1 MTAGQWLTAQVLRRE
16 MLYCSVDKVLGSF
29 RRYDDIETAELTLQ
43 EAMAH
48 PIDPI
53 DPIDPMDPMDPMV
66 QSRSRVGYAVHVPL

>member
-1 MTAGQWLTAQVLRRE
+1 MTVAHSWAVTAQVLRRE

-48 PIDPI
+48 GIPWPS
-53 DPIDPMDPMDPMV
+53 MA
-66 QSRSRVGYAVHVPL
+66 Q

>member
-1 MTAGQWLTAQVLRRE
+1 

-48 PIDPI
+48 DRLTHHGLES
-53 DPIDPMDPMDPMV
+53 V
-66 QSRSRVGYAVHVPL
+66 KSRVCSALTVPLWPNGSNMNQI